1 VLNTIVLGVIDMD
14 KVIIYGTYHFLGF
27 SLCEKLLDE
36 GIQVCGF
43 RLTEEISEDFLEEK
57 KYLIGRNANFEEKM
71 VGSEAVTFME
81 DSLKSDMIIVISFY
95 DIYYSID
102 ENPFLILEKILMN
115 INNQYSDSPHVK
127 VIILFP
133 TEFIKDIPEAV
144 NRQFN
149 HLKEKKLK
157 VQKIYIPTVFGPWQP
172 SVFLFQQFL
181 LKEFLKAEPKLDKRE
196 TTSDAIYIKDLIDM
210 IIKLMDSTETN
221 DYLIQ
226 SHSSGQWYK
235 GAEHLKLELDTN
247 KQAIN
252 GLTASDTIKIM
263 KVKESIS
270 IIEGL
275 EQQKKHLSRLL

>member
-1 VLNTIVLGVIDMD
+1 VLNSIVLGVIDMER
-14 KVIIYGTYHFLGF
+14 VIIYGTYHFLGF

-43 RLTEEISEDFLEEK
+43 RLSEDISEDFLEEK
-57 KYLIGRNANFEEKM
+57 KLLIGRNANFEEKI
-71 VGSEAVTFME
+71 VGSEAATFME

-102 ENPFLILEKILMN
+102 EYPFLILEKILKN
-115 INNQYSDSPHVK
+115 INKQYSDVSNVK

-133 TEFIKDIPEAV
+133 TEFIEDIPEAV

-149 HLKEKKLK
+149 FLKENKLK

-172 SVFLFQQFL
+172 SVFLFQQYL

-196 TTSDAIYIKDLIDM
+196 TTSDAIYIKDIIEM
-210 IIKLMDSTETN
+210 IIRLMKSKEMN

-226 SHSSGQWYK
+226 SNSSGQWFK
-235 GAEHLKLELDTN
+235 GAEHLKLKLDTN

-252 GLTASDTIKIM
+252 GLTADDTVNIIKL
-263 KVKESIS
+263 KESIS
-270 IIEGL
+270 IIDGL
-275 EQQKKHLSRLL
+275 EQQKRHLSRLF